1 MPDRHQPDESSGEPR
16 CTRTCELL
24 ESVNDTMETMVQICG
39 VTARGIVVGE
49 LCRPRVREL
58 VQISRRRCDGCEH
71 WREMVEDDVTTGDGV
86 CSESETLWCD
96 YESCSRWEE
105 RRG

>member
-24 ESVNDTMETMVQICG
+24 DSVHDTMETMVQICG
-39 VTARGIVVGE
+39 ATARGIVVGE

-58 VQISRRRCDGCEH
+58 VQISRRRCDGCE
-71 WREMVEDDVTTGDGV
+71 WLRDDARCPDVYRNLLPDGH
-86 CSESETLWCD
+86 
-96 YESCSRWEE
+96 CSRWEE